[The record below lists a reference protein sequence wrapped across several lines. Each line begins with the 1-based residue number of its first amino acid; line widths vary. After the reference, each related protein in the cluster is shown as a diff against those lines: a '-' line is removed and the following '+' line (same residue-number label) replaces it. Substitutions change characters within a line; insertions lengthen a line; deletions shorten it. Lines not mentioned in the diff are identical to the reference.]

1 MVESQL
7 SKCLPEVREDW
18 RLCCGFQTF
27 HLNLK
32 AEATSTDNLVFHFII
47 DPAECCC
54 MQGTKLLVC
63 WYVWLHLA
71 FAPAEELLK
80 YH

>member
-7 SKCLPEVREDW
+7 SKNLPEVREDW

-32 AEATSTDNLVFHFII
+32 AEATSTDNLVFHFILCLTLPSPK
-47 DPAECCC
+47 DPAEC
-54 MQGTKLLVC
+54 
-63 WYVWLHLA
+63 
-71 FAPAEELLK
+71 
-80 YH
+80 